1 MPPYTLD
8 ITFLG
13 PIEGWPSPK
22 KFDLQ
27 TFITSSVNRYAAWLH
42 KEYDIEFCSAVIRY
56 GPSDVSFII
65 ASRAS
70 LLTIMRNNSSGCIHG
85 GDRNTSDS
93 RDHITVNFKNSWLN
107 ERGCHRPAHIVV
119 DTDNQQVLY
128 DASTLFGVPQD

>member
-42 KEYDIEFCSAVIRY
+42 KEYDIEFCSAVIR
-56 GPSDVSFII
+56 
-65 ASRAS
+65 
-70 LLTIMRNNSSGCIHG
+70 GCIHG